1 MYTIQEQKTLL
12 SQKNIKGY
20 VYVWSGCGYLLQ
32 KIGINKNEISIEEL
46 AFICIK
52 SGKGMFINEN
62 DLTEEEIKEY
72 DQSDIY
78 YYCDMSFYGLDNGYL
93 LIENMKV
100 DNNIELYN

>member
-52 SGKGMFINEN
+52 
-62 DLTEEEIKEY
+62 TV
-72 DQSDIY
+72 
-78 YYCDMSFYGLDNGYL
+78 
-93 LIENMKV
+93 KV
-100 DNNIELYN
+100 CL